1 MEENVLHITTKIGV
15 AKAADLA
22 TAMPGMSPSQHHIGA
37 DDNEMQIE
45 YQEWQLKESS

>member
-1 MEENVLHITTKIGV
+1 
-15 AKAADLA
+15 
-22 TAMPGMSPSQHHIGA
+22 MSHFTLHHIGA